1 MAANDTARCA
11 AALRQALEEPGYR
24 ALPQRVVPW
33 LEAIGAPPRLGAHLR
48 AVHDVAC
55 DLAGWVG
62 ERYPAAGADAEAI
75 AFGAA
80 THDIGKAMHRHELSR
95 PGSAHETA
103 GYELLLSYG
112 VDERLARFARTHS
125 SWHGDG
131 IGIDDLL
138 VSLADKV
145 WKGKR
150 VRDLEQLVVDRLA
163 VASGEPPWQSF
174 VVLDDELQRIADD
187 ADRRLAYQSSH
198 PL

>member
-1 MAANDTARCA
+1 MGNDTASGA
-11 AALRQALEEPGYR
+11 AALRRALDEPGFR
-24 ALPQRVVPW
+24 DLPEPVVVL
-33 LEAIGAPPRLGAHLR
+33 LEAVQAPPRLAAHLR

-55 DLAGWVG
+55 ELAGWVC
-62 ERYPAAGADAEAI
+62 ERYPATGADADAV

-80 THDIGKAMHRHELSR
+80 THDIGKALHPHELSL
-95 PGSAHETA
+95 PGSAHESA

-112 VDERLARFARTHS
+112 VEERLARFARTHA
-125 SWHGDG
+125 SWHEDG

-138 VSLADKV
+138 VSLSDKV
-145 WKGKR
+145 WKAKR

-174 VVLDDELQRIADD
+174 VVLDDQLRLIADD
-187 ADRRLAYQSSH
+187 ADRRLAFQSSH